1 MAVWIQLQNV
11 VSRRKKMNGSLGA
24 TVKISYFAIK
34 KRMASWVH
42 ALDMFRVL
50 SKLTRNVFKEAVF
63 CKNTCS

>member
-24 TVKISYFAIK
+24 TVKTSHFAVK

-50 SKLTRNVFKEAVF
+50 SKLTRNVFKEAATGGVL
-63 CKNTCS
+63 